1 METSKLFAEL
11 VNRPENPSGGI
22 ITGTAVTDSV
32 DGSVVVQIDGPV
44 VAQPAEDVESLTVSA
59 EEFAD
64 GAFALPSVPYAGTL
78 TITDSNN
85 VELEE
90 EEYELNG
97 NLLTIWA
104 LSSSPV
110 EIAYQTNVRQALS
123 NADFDGDDYAVE
135 STDNLQLLEE
145 VSAGDWQPASYTLI
159 DNIITVAGIGHTTG
173 IVEFAYTYSVSQV
186 CGIGDN
192 VLPNAPDSVTV
203 YGRNSSGVDVPFA
216 GYTLSGD
223 VITLPA
229 DYDVYTVNYDV
240 DMVEAWNVSE
250 QYEEVPLEDS
260 DDSADPVIVTIG
272 HDLQWVPDTVTS
284 CTIDGVAAT
293 YTLDGANV
301 VVDSPTVTER
311 FFTLTYDAPVSL
323 EVPASMFATG
333 AFTLPSIPL
342 GAVTTTMAGAV
353 LANTCADDQLSIPSL
368 VTSSPS
374 YSIAYTAQVEQAT
387 LELPCTPY
395 VAAGQFVEIAVV
407 NGMPTVIG
415 ASGSGDV
422 TMTIAGDAADAATA
436 AEAAATAAQA
446 VADAV
451 NQHFWQRPNNPDGA
465 GAGVFITEVSQE
477 DFTDPASP
485 NYQSGA
491 NQLSNSSGILLRDG
505 LTNFAQLTP
514 GETAFYD
521 GQGNAASNVVATF
534 GTSGSVIGKAD
545 ESHAFVDYHSMQMVD
560 KDGDTYFHV
569 RDLRDNSGYATI
581 TETWEVLSPLGQLHF
596 TVATAPTTTVSVLV
610 DGSPMAYTIEIDGM
624 TYRLSPGA
632 GWGQVV
638 AITYTS
644 DSPELKAYTLGT
656 RAAGAEG
663 PYSFSAGK
671 GNVSPKEY
679 SATIGNGLIAS
690 EHSQTVVGKNNEV
703 VMGTPLFVVGNGST
717 SSSRSNA
724 LVVRQSGEVEAGS
737 LKTVDPAGSG
747 TDYVIS
753 SNGEFYELTVSGY
766 VVGDLNVGGK
776 VVTYNKLSGANL
788 NGAAYSDTLDDL
800 KDGGVYYCST
810 SATDG
815 PESATAGLCVVASG
829 NGGNNVVQLFTTY
842 KASSAT
848 YARRLYQGAWSSWQL
863 VGDAATEDAPTLTG
877 ASATTFVARRKGG
890 AVTIYANALHVT
902 SALASGSAVQIA
914 TLPAGYRPAYTT
926 GIPLIST
933 TVNAAHGVWLYVTS
947 GGNVSIYNRS
957 GNSLATTSN
966 LYCAGTYVS

>member
-1 METSKLFAEL
+1 MDASKLFAEL
-11 VNRPENPSGGI
+11 VNRPDAAAGGI
-22 ITGTAVTDSV
+22 ITGTAVSDSV
-32 DGSVVVQIDGPV
+32 DGSVVVQIDGSV
-44 VAQPAEDVESLTVSA
+44 VAQPAEDVESLTVPA
-59 EEFAD
+59 EEFTD

-90 EEYELNG
+90 DEFELNG

-145 VSAGDWQPASYTLI
+145 VSAGDWQPASYTLT

-216 GYTLSGD
+216 GYTLAGD

-250 QYEEVPLEDS
+250 QFEEVPLEDS

-293 YTLDGANV
+293 YTLDGSNV

-342 GAVTTTMAGAV
+342 GAVTTTMGGAV
-353 LANTCADDQLSIPSL
+353 LANTCTDDQLSIPSL
-368 VTSSPS
+368 VTVSPAFS
-374 YSIAYTAQVEQAT
+374 VTYTAQVEQDT

-436 AEAAATAAQA
+436 AEAAATAAQS
-446 VADAV
+446 VANAV

-521 GQGNAASNVVATF
+521 GTGNNASNVVATF
-534 GTSGSVIGKAD
+534 GTSGSVIGKAA
-545 ESHAFVDYHSMQMVD
+545 ESHAFIDYRSMQLVD
-560 KDGDTYFHV
+560 KEGSTFFKAA
-569 RDLRDNSGYATI
+569 DLRDNSGYATI
-581 TETWEVLSPLGQLHF
+581 TETLVGHQSSLEYRVTLPVTTAADCSV
-596 TVATAPTTTVSVLV
+596 TVNGVPVTFSVL
-610 DGSPMAYTIEIDGM
+610 DGDRTFTLDNAPAEFSTVE
-624 TYRLSPGA
+624 
-632 GWGQVV
+632 
-638 AITYTS
+638 ITYITT
-644 DSPELKAYTLGT
+644 DQKAKLYSLGFRT
-656 RAAGAEG
+656 GAEG
-663 PYSFSAGK
+663 PMSLAVGDASNAAGGYSYAGGRGATAWGRTAYAMGDHPTAWGYASVAEGNYTAAFGDSCRAQNQGTIANGNAQTALGRYNVADTTSA
-671 GNVSPKEY
+671 V
-679 SATIGNGLIAS
+679 I
-690 EHSQTVVGKNNEV
+690 
-703 VMGTPLFVVGNGST
+703 VGNGTST
-717 SSSRSNA
+717 SARSNA
-724 LVVRQSGEVEAGS
+724 L
-737 LKTVDPAGSG
+737 TVDWGGNVNAAGN
-747 TDYVIS
+747 VIAG
-753 SNGEFYELTVSGY
+753 NLGAAAYAANINNLTVPGIYYCTTASTNGP
-766 VVGDLNVGGK
+766 VASTAGQCIVAANASQSNVLQTF
-776 VVTYNKLSGANL
+776 VTY
-788 NGAAYSDTLDDL
+788 
-800 KDGGVYYCST
+800 
-810 SATDG
+810 
-815 PESATAGLCVVASG
+815 G
-829 NGGNNVVQLFTTY
+829 N
-842 KASSAT
+842 APAI
-848 YARRLYQGAWSSWQL
+848 YARRLYSGTWAAWQEL
-863 VGDAATEDAPTLTG
+863 GDTVAEDAPTLTG
-877 ASATTFVARRKGG
+877 ASATTFVARRKDSS
-890 AVTIYANALHVT
+890 VTIYANTLHVT

-926 GIPLIST
+926 GIPLTST